1 MAAFK
6 VKNMWNVFLT
16 AFFAVLASLGLT
28 APAATAAEVA
38 QQPAEQPVPAPAPA
52 PAVVHKVTEDPSS
65 RVTAPRQL
73 MPRDRSLPPT
83 IKQRIRAEA
92 HGSSPSV
99 RHLPADLPADD
110 DVVRETVRD
119 RDHSPAAVAETEF
132 VAA

>member
-6 VKNMWNVFLT
+6 VKKLWTVFIT

-28 APAATAAEVA
+28 APAAAAGNAVR
-38 QQPAEQPVPAPAPA
+38 QPAEQPAPAPA
-52 PAVVHKVTEDPSS
+52 AADHVTEA
-65 RVTAPRQL
+65 APARATV
-73 MPRDRSLPPT
+73 PRSLPRGRSLPPT

-99 RHLPADLPADD
+99 RHLPDTTPSEADARAARVSAYAAD
-110 DVVRETVRD
+110 
-119 RDHSPAAVAETEF
+119 AAL